1 MEEDIR
7 SDIEEFLENTKE
19 PFYNE
24 CEFQMYLALFLKRRG
39 YNIYLE
45 YSVPLDCEKVQ
56 GEINKRKQ
64 KGESIP
70 FSNREKM
77 DIDIVIEQDRLFYL
91 IELKYKTKS
100 KRMDLKR
107 FGEILEDS
115 EFLKDQGAIPR
126 GRYDF
131 WKDVARLEFVK
142 ESFKPNIIRGFCVFM
157 TNEDK
162 YTRKP
167 TDISEK
173 FSMKAGYVHD
183 KELVWLSEG
192 KLAENN
198 PKILLSKQYVI
209 DSWDINQNTGFHYCI
224 VEV

>member
-24 CEFQMYLALFLKRRG
+24 CEFQMYLALFLKEKG

-56 GEINKRKQ
+56 GEINKRK
-64 KGESIP
+64 KRGESIP

-77 DIDIVIEQDRLFYL
+77 DIDIVIEKDNFFYP
-91 IELKYKTKS
+91 IELKYKTRS
-100 KRMDLKR
+100 IQIDLKR
-107 FGEILEDS
+107 FGEDLKDS
-115 EFLKDQGAIPR
+115 KFLKDQGAIPI

-131 WKDVARLEFVK
+131 WKDVARLEFIK
-142 ESFKPNIIRGFCVFM
+142 ESFKQKICKGFCVFL
-157 TNEDK
+157 TNEKK
-162 YTRKP
+162 YKEEEIKTSEMFTMEKGKP
-167 TDISEK
+167 HKGLLCFKTPSLAKKYKE
-173 FSMKAGYVHD
+173 FSLLENHQIEEW
-183 KELVWLSEG
+183 KELSS
-192 KLAENN
+192 
-198 PKILLSKQYVI
+198 I
-209 DSWDINQNTGFHYCI
+209 GFHYCI